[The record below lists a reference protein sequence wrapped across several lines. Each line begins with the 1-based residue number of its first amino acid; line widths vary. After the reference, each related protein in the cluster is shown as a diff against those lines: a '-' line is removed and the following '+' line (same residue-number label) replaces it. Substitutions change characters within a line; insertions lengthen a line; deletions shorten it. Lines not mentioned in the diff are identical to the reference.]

1 MGVPKPLSKE
11 EASSELHN
19 IYDNMQKAFGR
30 MPNIFGVMARRP
42 GVLTNLLPLYNSVVA
57 EGTVEG
63 KYKELA
69 YLKASQVN
77 GCEY

>member
-1 MGVPKPLSKE
+1 MGAPKPLSKE
-11 EASSELHN
+11 EASAQVHG
-19 IYDNMQKAFGR
+19 IYDEMQEAFGT

-42 GVLTNLLPLYNSVVA
+42 AALKNLLPFYHSVVA
-57 EGTVEG
+57 EGTVEA

-69 YLKASQVN
+69 YLKASHVN